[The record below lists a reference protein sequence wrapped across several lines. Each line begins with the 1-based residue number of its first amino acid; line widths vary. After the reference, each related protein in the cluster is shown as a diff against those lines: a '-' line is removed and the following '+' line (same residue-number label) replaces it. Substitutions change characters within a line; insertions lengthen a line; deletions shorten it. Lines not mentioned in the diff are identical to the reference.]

1 MPLSSKEQ
9 FDAYMKLADFRVA
22 RWNSRHELKWKTTLG
37 VWGTLAAMI
46 YTLKTRPSEAMFIS
60 ILLGV
65 IVLHFVYVVKSIY
78 RTRHDMNAAFFYAEL
93 AERAVDEG
101 APAPRE
107 RPKFRVSFWGIAS
120 AVPHYFGPVYSPRPA
135 VCSSSQS
142 HQGAIGVRL
151 TTGIY

>member
-9 FDAYMKLADFRVA
+9 FDAYMKLADFRVT

-46 YTLKTRPSEAMFIS
+46 YTLKAQPSEAMFIS

-107 RPKFRVSFWGIAS
+107 RPKFRVSFWGMLVRDMPAS
-120 AVPHYFGPVYSPRPA
+120 IEETLPTVALAIVAYFLVGR
-135 VCSSSQS
+135 
-142 HQGAIGVRL
+142 
-151 TTGIY
+151 